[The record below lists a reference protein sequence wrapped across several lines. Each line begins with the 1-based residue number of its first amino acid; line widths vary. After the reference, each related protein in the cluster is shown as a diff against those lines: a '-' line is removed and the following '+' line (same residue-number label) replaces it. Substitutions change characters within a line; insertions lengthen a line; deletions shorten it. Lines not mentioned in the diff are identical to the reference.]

1 MKEVAQVGAVIGREF
16 GYRLLAAVAPLP
28 EDRSGAGA
36 GRADRC

>member
-28 EDRSGAGA
+28 EDGWR
-36 GRADRC
+36 RRWRN